1 MKTFDDLKKEDE
13 LFVIDNKTSQLF
25 KARVTKVD
33 EGYSFTYTSNTDD
46 FMGVFDYF
54 DNFKETSGIDQDNH
68 LTILIPV
75 RENSVIDGETKPK
88 YWEDLGE
95 NSKLWVVD
103 KKKDPYY
110 EIKED
115 KPFLVFK
122 TEKWMVLLIHKNIIP
137 IKIGAGPVA
146 ENENYIISIS
156 KNELCNVV
164 SEKLNDK
171 INSNLALI
179 EEYKKRIDNYE
190 KI

>member
-1 MKTFDDLKKEDE
+1 MKTFDDLKREDE
-13 LFVIDNKTSQLF
+13 LFVIENKTAQLF
-25 KARVTKVD
+25 KARIISCRD
-33 EGYSFTYTSNTDD
+33 YSFTYASNTDN

-54 DNFKETSGIDQDNH
+54 DAYRETSRIDRDNS
-68 LTILIPV
+68 LTLLIPI
-75 RENSVIDGETKPK
+75 RENSVIDGKTNPK

-95 NSKLWVVD
+95 NSKLWIVD
-103 KKKDPYY
+103 KKNPYY

-137 IKIGAGPVA
+137 IKIGSDSVI

-156 KNELCNVV
+156 KDKLLYNI
-164 SEKLNDK
+164 SKKLNDR

-179 EEYKKRIDNYE
+179 EKYKERLNFLKRL
-190 KI
+190 